1 MKLLAVLCYIYFTLK
16 RETVASSVYNIDDS
30 VGLGKRFD
38 GIGGLSGGS
47 ATSKLLKAYPD
58 KQRNQVLD
66 ILFKPNFAAS
76 LQILK
81 VEIGGD
87 SESSDATEAS
97 HMHNSWD
104 EDYNRGYE
112 WWMMAEAKKRNPS
125 IKLYGLPWNF
135 PGWIGN
141 GTQNPYNNVDVLA
154 TYIRKWIQGAR
165 DVHNLT
171 IDYIGIW
178 NERACNTTYIKRL
191 RRDLDKHGFSHV
203 GIVAGDNGA
212 WGIENDIL
220 KDADLASAVDVIG
233 VHYPRKATP
242 VAALKTGKLLWAS
255 EDYSA
260 FNNAR
265 GGGIWARAL
274 NENYVDR
281 YLTSTIAWNL
291 IDCYYEGLTWDRD
304 SLMTARQPWSGNYII
319 ESPIWMSGHTTQFT
333 KIGWKYLAHGSGVGP
348 LAQGGTYV
356 SLVSPDTKDLS
367 IIIETMTLNHS
378 LCTRDARCS
387 PRPVGP
393 QTITLHIGGSFAA
406 VSQLNVWYS
415 KLGFDGKQSVYFK
428 HLDPLKVTHGVASIS
443 VGLDEV
449 YSLTTLN
456 TGHKGDFGQPP
467 QAKSFPLPYVEDF
480 DDYPEHAEPLLLA
493 QQNGAFEV
501 ISADSS
507 NVMRQMVIETP
518 IVWCQTNFDHYTA
531 TMNVIGSADWS
542 DIYIESEVRVG
553 RVNGT
558 HGIYI
563 AAHINNTGC
572 TYFKARGI
580 FFFIFPVSRSYSVS
594 ADIERQHIY
603 DEGAAPQLSQYGWNK
618 MSLLA
623 QGSHAVGYINGQV
636 VFNLTVAAEPARGF
650 VAVGTDVFG
659 IADFD
664 NLKLAS
670 SMAEAD
676 QVRGKSSRY
685 YNSLLETHSSR
696 SSDEKLNFR
705 PGFQ

>member
-1 MKLLAVLCYIYFTLK
+1 MKLLAVICIYFTMK
-16 RETVASSVYNIDDS
+16 RGTDASSIYNIDDS
-30 VGLGKRFD
+30 AGLGKRFD

-47 ATSKLLKAYPD
+47 ATSKLLKAYLIQ
-58 KQRNQVLD
+58 QRNQVLD

-104 EDYNRGYE
+104 ENYNRGYE

-141 GTQNPYNNVDVLA
+141 STQNPYNNVNVLA
-154 TYIRKWIQGAR
+154 TYIRKWVQGAR

-171 IDYIGIW
+171 IDYIGVW

-191 RRDLDKHGFSHV
+191 RQELDVHGFSHV

-220 KDADLASAVDVIG
+220 KDPDLASAVDVIG

-242 VAALKTGKLLWAS
+242 LAALKTGKLLWAS

-260 FNNAR
+260 YNNAR
-265 GGGIWARAL
+265 GGGLWARVL

-291 IDCYYEGLTWDRD
+291 IDSYYEGLTWDRD
-304 SLMTARQPWSGNYII
+304 SLMTARQPWSGNYIV

-333 KIGWKYLAHGSGVGP
+333 AIGWNYLNHGSGVGR
-348 LAQGGTYV
+348 LAKGGTYV

-378 LCTRDARCS
+378 LCTREVRCS

-393 QTITLHIGGSFAA
+393 QTVTLHIGGSFAD

-415 KLGFDGKQSVYFK
+415 KLSFDSKQSVYFK
-428 HLDPLKVTHGVASIS
+428 HLDPLKVSTKVVTQGMASFS

-456 TGHKGDFGQPP
+456 TGHKGDFGPP
-467 QAKSFPLPYVEDF
+467 PAAKSFPLPYVEDF
-480 DDYPEHAEPLLLA
+480 DSYPEHAEALLLA

-501 ISADSS
+501 ISTGSG
-507 NVMRQMVIETP
+507 NVMRQMVTEMP

-531 TMNVIGSADWS
+531 TMDVIGSADWS
-542 DIYIESEVRVG
+542 DIYIEAEVRVG

-563 AAHINNTGC
+563 AARINNTGC
-572 TYFKARGI
+572 TYFNASGI
-580 FFFIFPVSRSYSVS
+580 FFFIFPGKGSFSVS
-594 ADIERQHIY
+594 SDIERLHMY
-603 DEGAAPQLSQYGWNK
+603 AEGAAPQLSQYGWNK
-618 MSLLA
+618 MSLHTK
-623 QGSHAVGYINGQV
+623 GSWAVGYINEKV
-636 VFNLTVAAEPARGF
+636 VFNLTVAAQPARGF

-670 SMAEAD
+670 SAAEAD
-676 QVRGKSSRY
+676 WVKGKSNRFY
-685 YNSLLETHSSR
+685 HSLLETQYQ
-696 SSDEKLNFR
+696 NQ
-705 PGFQ
+705 G